1 MGKGEEGKGSG
12 EVERRKGRRGGRG
25 GEEEGEGEGNRVRG
39 DDASSC
45 HVVALLRFY
54 LQNFSVRQD

>member
-25 GEEEGEGEGNRVRG
+25 GEEEGEERRKGRG
-39 DDASSC
+39 
-45 HVVALLRFY
+45 RETE
-54 LQNFSVRQD
+54 